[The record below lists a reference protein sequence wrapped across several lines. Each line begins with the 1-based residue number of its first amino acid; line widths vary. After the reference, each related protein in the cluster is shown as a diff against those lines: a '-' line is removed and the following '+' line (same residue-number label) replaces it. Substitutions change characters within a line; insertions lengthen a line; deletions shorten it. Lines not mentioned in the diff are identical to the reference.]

1 MIIFFK
7 DVHEAIDRVLDELEK
22 EYNTKIDYP
31 VAEFIIVL
39 GFFIVL
45 IIEQVV
51 LEFKEKWKYDIKNV
65 SVNASNINTSEHVVH
80 EHAHHADESS
90 CLLRN
95 SGDPILNSPTEG
107 TSNRRKTF
115 VDTRNRPKNYGT
127 NEINSDPIKRKSL
140 DVTEEIVSGN
150 NNDISR

>member
-1 MIIFFK
+1 M
-7 DVHEAIDRVLDELEK
+7 
-22 EYNTKIDYP
+22 KIDYP

-51 LEFKEKWKYDIKNV
+51 LEFKERWKYDSKNV
-65 SVNASNINTSEHVVH
+65 AVNAGNFNASDNILH

-90 CLLRN
+90 YLLQD
-95 SGDPILNSPTEG
+95 SVDPIMNSPAEG
-107 TSNRRKTF
+107 TSYRRKTY
-115 VDTRNRPKNYGT
+115 VERRNRPKDYGT
-127 NEINSDPIKRKSL
+127 NETNSNSIKEKDL

-150 NNDISR
+150 NNDISW